1 MIIHSIRAKNVLKY
15 EQLDLLDLPQQ
26 GIIAISGFNESGKS
40 TIGETICFALFGR
53 TFSVA
58 EDDLDK
64 IIRWGESGCSVTIQF
79 SNNKA
84 DEPGDELYALTRML
98 DCDGNHSAKLYKVYN
113 EDNPIARGIE
123 RVEEALFDLTSIEF
137 EEFIESF
144 YLAQREITTP
154 HPHSYALKTMA
165 GIATMEHCDNSIH
178 NDIQGDIE
186 AAEELLNRANQ
197 IEEEIEDIDLENGHL
212 DSLSSQHDD
221 ALSAKSQADEAQAN
235 YQSTL
240 EEYNDTAPNL
250 SRYLSKKSR
259 ASFWRFIYFM
269 LAAGTLALWWLMTKM
284 PDAAIHQ
291 QVSEF
296 ISSNM
301 PQISAQHFP
310 YLLYVGAGAA
320 FLFFVFWAAKISH
333 KGNIDRLSQ
342 SGIELAE
349 KMRKLDTQRN
359 LTINEERSLQI
370 NLVAR
375 SQAGDKQLSNV
386 TEPDLSF
393 FSQQQQQQA
402 EQISQLSAAIAVERE
417 RVNRAAELQEKIDA
431 LQGQIDDKESR
442 NQLRELASELLTGA
456 TRHLSKRFNHIIR
469 DHVGKTLPLFTEN
482 RYEHLQID
490 EDLTVRV
497 FSNEKHDFMDLDE
510 ISSGTQ
516 RQIMLAVRLALSQ
529 EMVSRKVQTQQFLIL
544 DEPFAFFDKERTERS
559 LSVLPELSDDL
570 PQIWIIAQSFP
581 ETINFEHS
589 IYCERDVTTKTS
601 E

>member
-15 EQLDLLDLPQQ
+15 EQLDLLGLPQQ

-53 TFSVA
+53 TFSIT

-64 IIRWGESGCSVTIQF
+64 IIRWGESDCSVTIQF

-84 DEPGDELYALTRML
+84 GGSGDELYALTRML

-123 RVEEALFDLTSIEF
+123 RVEEALFELTSIEF

-186 AAEELLNRANQ
+186 AAEELLNRASQ
-197 IEEEIEDIDLENGHL
+197 IEEEIDDIDLENDHL
-212 DSLSSQHDD
+212 DSLSGQHDE
-221 ALSAKSQADEAQAN
+221 ALSAKSETDEAQAN

-240 EEYNDTAPNL
+240 DEYNEAAPKL
-250 SRYLSKKSR
+250 SHYLSKKSR
-259 ASFWRFIYFM
+259 ASFWRFIFFM
-269 LAAGTLALWWLMTKM
+269 LAAGTLALWWLMIKM

-291 QVSEF
+291 QISEF
-296 ISSNM
+296 ITSNM
-301 PQISAQHFP
+301 PQITTQHFP
-310 YLLYVGAGAA
+310 YLLYVGAGTT

-342 SGIELAE
+342 SGVELAE
-349 KMRKLDTQRN
+349 KMRNLDTERN
-359 LTINEERSLQI
+359 LTKDEERSLQV
-370 NLVAR
+370 NLVAQ
-375 SQAGDKQLSNV
+375 SQVSGKELSNI

-393 FSQQQQQQA
+393 FSQQLEQQT
-402 EQISQLSAAIAVERE
+402 EQISQLSAAIVVERE

-431 LQGQIDDKESR
+431 LQGQIDDKASR
-442 NQLRELASELLTGA
+442 NQSRELASELLIGA

-490 EDLTVRV
+490 DDLTVRV

-516 RQIMLAVRLALSQ
+516 RQIMLAVRQALSQ
-529 EMVSRKVQTQQFLIL
+529 EMVSRKVQNQQFLIL

-581 ETINFEHS
+581 EAMNFEHN
-589 IYCERDVTTKTS
+589 IYCERDMTAKTN

>member
-15 EQLDLLDLPQQ
+15 EQLDLLDLPKQ

-123 RVEEALFDLTSIEF
+123 RVEEALFALTSIEF

-212 DSLSSQHDD
+212 DSLSSQHDE

-310 YLLYVGAGAA
+310 YLLYVGAGAT

-375 SQAGDKQLSNV
+375 SQAGGKQLSNV

-469 DHVGKTLPLFTEN
+469 EHVGKTLPLFTEN

-601 E
+601 D

>member
-15 EQLDLLDLPQQ
+15 EQLDLLDLPKQ

-212 DSLSSQHDD
+212 DSLSSQHDE

-310 YLLYVGAGAA
+310 YLLYVGAGAT

-375 SQAGDKQLSNV
+375 SQAGGKQLSNV

-417 RVNRAAELQEKIDA
+417 RVNRTAELQEKIDA

-601 E
+601 D